1 MHPIGYLVVFVAA
14 AIAGTLNAIAGGG
27 SFISFPTLLFLGM
40 PVKVLVGLFALSVWV
55 AGFGPPARRLY
66 ESIYQAWSA
75 WFAGGLR

>member
-1 MHPIGYLVVFVAA
+1 M
-14 AIAGTLNAIAGGG
+14 
-27 SFISFPTLLFLGM
+27 LFLGM
-40 PVKVLVGLFALSVWV
+40 PVKVMVGLFALSVWV